1 MAKSNRQASLN
12 FYDGANG
19 PTLMFL
25 IHEDAD
31 LSALK
36 AILLGLAQGEAS
48 KVSLRS
54 AGVVEFACAIDDL
67 VFVRIIDEHEPSRTV
82 QKVQDTLLGH
92 VFEFRRY
99 KTIWLGCADYMV
111 CITWHG

>member
-36 AILLGLAQGEAS
+36 AILLGLAQAY
-48 KVSLRS
+48 
-54 AGVVEFACAIDDL
+54 A
-67 VFVRIIDEHEPSRTV
+67 
-82 QKVQDTLLGH
+82 LL
-92 VFEFRRY
+92 ES
-99 KTIWLGCADYMV
+99 WNLPAP
-111 CITWHG
+111 